1 MFNYNI
7 SKTVTQEGVLD
18 IKHVSFFPTSL
29 PETFSILINI
39 WQVML
44 EIPIEV
50 HIGFSHKVSAIT
62 MKMKHLYGCG
72 RYRSLDL
79 IIS

>member
-1 MFNYNI
+1 
-7 SKTVTQEGVLD
+7 
-18 IKHVSFFPTSL
+18 L